1 MNSTPDINH
10 SILEASLDG
19 MMLCGPDGSIVYA
32 NRRME
37 EFFGAGS
44 HLAATLEELFL
55 RVPVLDATRSL
66 HTLQKDLYAYMRE
79 PAAHAA
85 SFQRNFTYS
94 LGTELHYYSL
104 YAAPI
109 ASLSCSRQ
117 QDYLLVFRDRTED
130 EQRETLQEELISQIS
145 HELRTPLTSI
155 LGFSEILRNRELPTS
170 SKQQKYVD
178 TIYKEAVRLSRLV
191 DDFLDL
197 QRMESGNQRYY
208 YVPVDM
214 RELAGEASQQ
224 WNAKS
229 QISLQLELEET
240 DSVLVM
246 ADADRMKQVLH
257 NLLSNA
263 FKYSYEGTSVTLSVH
278 RDRSLV
284 FVNVK
289 DEGLG
294 IPDAEK
300 AKIFRKFYRVEH
312 PDRRK
317 IPGSGLGLA
326 IAKEIVEAHG
336 GELTFTSRHGEGST
350 FTLWLPVYAPPAVA
364 GRIILVERDDS
375 YAVSLEAALTAQGES
390 VLRLASFEEA
400 LLALSLEQEGPPRCI
415 IADLVGRGLMNG
427 LEFAAELLHHP
438 EPSSREAPIFF
449 LSAPDQMPDEPTS
462 TRVGRA
468 FMNKPFGAEQLAGWA
483 LAKMSEH
490 NAAGML
496 RCAFPP
502 QDMDALSAQL
512 AKFGLPVAG
521 LTEEQGYWIAQFN
534 PPAIRLETDIHPDR
548 NVLN

>member
-1 MNSTPDINH
+1 MNSPPDINH

-19 MMLCGPDGSIVYA
+19 MLLCRPDGAILYA
-32 NRRME
+32 NKRMD
-37 EFFGAGS
+37 EFIGAGS
-44 HLAATLEELFL
+44 RLGDTLDELFL
-55 RVPVLDATRSL
+55 RTPVVDSKNTLR
-66 HTLQKDLYAYMRE
+66 TLQEDLYAFMQE
-79 PAAHAA
+79 PAGHAG
-85 SFQRNFTYS
+85 SFQRSFTYPH
-94 LGTELHYYSL
+94 GGELHYYSL

-109 ASLSCSRQ
+109 AGRNGSRE

-155 LGFSEILRNRELPTS
+155 LGFSEILRNRELPPS
-170 SKQQKYVD
+170 RQQKYMD
-178 TIYKEAVRLSRLV
+178 TIYNEAVRLSRLV

-224 WNAKS
+224 WNAES
-229 QISLQLELEET
+229 GRSLHLELEEM

-263 FKYSYEGTSVTLSVH
+263 FKYSHEGPPVALSVR
-278 RDRSLV
+278 RDRSMV
-284 FVNVK
+284 FVDVK

-300 AKIFRKFYRVEH
+300 GKIFRKFYRVEH

-336 GELTFTSRHGEGST
+336 GELTFASRHGEGST
-350 FTLWLPVYAPPAVA
+350 FTLRLPVYEPPAVA
-364 GRIILVERDDS
+364 GRIILIERDDS
-375 YAVSLEAALTAQGES
+375 YADSLEAALTDKGET

-400 LLALSLEQEGPPRCI
+400 LLALSLEQYGPPRCI
-415 IADLVGRGLMNG
+415 LADLVGRGLMNG

-438 EPSSREAPIFF
+438 DPALRDAPIFF
-449 LSAPDQMPDEPTS
+449 LSAPDQMPDEPIS
-462 TRVGRA
+462 ARFGGG

-483 LAKMSEH
+483 LAKMSEN
-490 NAAGML
+490 NAGGML

-502 QDMDALSAQL
+502 QDMDALGAQL
-512 AKFGLPVAG
+512 AKFGLPAAS
-521 LTEEQGYWIAQFN
+521 LTKEQGYWTAQFN
-534 PPAIRLETDIHPDR
+534 PPAIRL
-548 NVLN
+548 